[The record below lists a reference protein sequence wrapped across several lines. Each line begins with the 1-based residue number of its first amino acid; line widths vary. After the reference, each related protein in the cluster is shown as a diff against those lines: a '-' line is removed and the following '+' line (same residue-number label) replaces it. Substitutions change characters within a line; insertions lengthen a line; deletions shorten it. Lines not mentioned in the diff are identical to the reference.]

1 MVRVKTT
8 SLAARLLQ
16 VVLAIY
22 LSLALVLTIGQ
33 LALEYQNE
41 KRRFTQEVEN
51 IATTF
56 APIVAKSLWN
66 VDEEQTRVTL
76 QGVLGINY
84 DVLSVKLL
92 DVHGHVLHE
101 FSPVNEKHPLFSDW
115 PLLHQL
121 TKPFLEEYRFEYDLF
136 YAGGFT
142 SNQKIGSLLLTSN
155 SDVILNRAAHTFF
168 ITIVSAAFKTSLLSF
183 IFYFILR
190 IMVGKPLM
198 RITRVMQSIA
208 ADDAT
213 SAPSVD
219 AALLARSD
227 ELGGMARTFN
237 EMTSALKRKDEVLNT
252 YSLQLEAKVHE
263 RTLQLERASQ
273 AKSEFLAAVSHEI
286 RTPMNGVIGLAH
298 LLAETEL
305 NPQQRRYVTTIEQSG
320 ETLTKLINEILD
332 HLKLESNKIE
342 LEITPIQPETLL
354 HESAGLFLR
363 QARQANIEVVITY
376 APECPETIWGDAVRL
391 RQVLVN
397 LLGNAFKFTQHGS
410 INLHV
415 KPVAATA
422 QQGAGELLFSIQDTG
437 IGIDSTQI
445 QRLFKPFS
453 QADSSTTRRYGGTG
467 LGLAI
472 CKQLVELMGGQIG
485 VDSRPGEGSRFWFS
499 LPVRPVE
506 AVAQPAAVP
515 LAPVEVFLTPDGSA
529 YEAHFLRLLQH
540 QNIPVHRLADRSA
553 LLTRVPAHA
562 HQQVA
567 IIMAHCTHNKTGND
581 HLAEFIQ
588 QLRRCSDIP
597 VLIVAPEYCAQFV
610 ANLDKA
616 MGLLVTPCTNNAF
629 YQTLRQLALG
639 ISAAQEA
646 SVPTKKYADFS
657 ALKVLV
663 AEDNPVNQMV
673 ITGLLKKYAI
683 EPVVVENGRA
693 AVDYCVAHPQGLD
706 LILMDGEM
714 PVLDGWQAAQQ
725 IRAIPAC
732 RSNGQPIMI
741 TAMTA
746 HVLEQFADNIAQY
759 GMDNVLSKPTKPADL
774 EALLADCYARGRL

>member
-1 MVRVKTT
+1 
-8 SLAARLLQ
+8 
-16 VVLAIY
+16 
-22 LSLALVLTIGQ
+22 
-33 LALEYQNE
+33 
-41 KRRFTQEVEN
+41 
-51 IATTF
+51 
-56 APIVAKSLWN
+56 
-66 VDEEQTRVTL
+66 
-76 QGVLGINY
+76 
-84 DVLSVKLL
+84 
-92 DVHGHVLHE
+92 
-101 FSPVNEKHPLFSDW
+101 
-115 PLLHQL
+115 
-121 TKPFLEEYRFEYDLF
+121 
-136 YAGGFT
+136 
-142 SNQKIGSLLLTSN
+142 
-155 SDVILNRAAHTFF
+155 
-168 ITIVSAAFKTSLLSF
+168 
-183 IFYFILR
+183 
-190 IMVGKPLM
+190 
-198 RITRVMQSIA
+198 
-208 ADDAT
+208 
-213 SAPSVD
+213 
-219 AALLARSD
+219 
-227 ELGGMARTFN
+227 
-237 EMTSALKRKDEVLNT
+237 
-252 YSLQLEAKVHE
+252 
-263 RTLQLERASQ
+263 
-273 AKSEFLAAVSHEI
+273 
-286 RTPMNGVIGLAH
+286 
-298 LLAETEL
+298 
-305 NPQQRRYVTTIEQSG
+305 
-320 ETLTKLINEILD
+320 
-332 HLKLESNKIE
+332 
-342 LEITPIQPETLL
+342 
-354 HESAGLFLR
+354 
-363 QARQANIEVVITY
+363 
-376 APECPETIWGDAVRL
+376 
-391 RQVLVN
+391 
-397 LLGNAFKFTQHGS
+397 
-410 INLHV
+410 
-415 KPVAATA
+415 
-422 QQGAGELLFSIQDTG
+422 
-437 IGIDSTQI
+437 
-445 QRLFKPFS
+445 
-453 QADSSTTRRYGGTG
+453 
-467 LGLAI
+467 
-472 CKQLVELMGGQIG
+472 MGGQIG

-597 VLIVAPEYCAQFV
+597 VLIVAPEYCAQFA

-693 AVDYCVAHPQGLD
+693 AVDYCMAHPQGLD